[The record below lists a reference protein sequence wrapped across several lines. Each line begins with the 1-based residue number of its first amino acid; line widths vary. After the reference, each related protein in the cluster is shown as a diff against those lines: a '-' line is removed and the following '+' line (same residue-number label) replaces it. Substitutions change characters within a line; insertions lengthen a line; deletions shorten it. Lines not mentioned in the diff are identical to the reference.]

1 MNHWEFINPWK
12 SVHLWESKDLYNNPE
27 THKNSYKC
35 MGHKNLWIY
44 DKEGFNQVPR
54 IPISINHGWTD

>member
-12 SVHLWESKDLYNNPE
+12 SVILWESKDLYNNP
-27 THKNSYKC
+27 KKRILINAC

-44 DKEGFNQVPR
+44 DKEGYNQIPR
-54 IPISINHGWTD
+54 IPISLNHGWTD